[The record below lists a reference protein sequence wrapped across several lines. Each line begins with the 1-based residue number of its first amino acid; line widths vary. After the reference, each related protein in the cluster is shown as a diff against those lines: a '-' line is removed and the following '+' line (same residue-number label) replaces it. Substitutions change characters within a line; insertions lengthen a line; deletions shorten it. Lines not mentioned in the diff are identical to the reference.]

1 MPVVPTH
8 PVTTPDPAVLRWVV
22 PDGLLPF
29 TGSVARAPRMLQ
41 ALLDDGSSYPIAE
54 RRSREIKQSFEL
66 TL

>member
-1 MPVVPTH
+1 MR
-8 PVTTPDPAVLRWVV
+8 DDSSFIELK
-22 PDGLLPF
+22 
-29 TGSVARAPRMLQ
+29 ARQRAQ

>member
-1 MPVVPTH
+1 LHRSCLVH
-8 PVTTPDPAVLRWVV
+8 RGRIASIEDH
-22 PDGLLPF
+22 
-29 TGSVARAPRMLQ
+29 Q